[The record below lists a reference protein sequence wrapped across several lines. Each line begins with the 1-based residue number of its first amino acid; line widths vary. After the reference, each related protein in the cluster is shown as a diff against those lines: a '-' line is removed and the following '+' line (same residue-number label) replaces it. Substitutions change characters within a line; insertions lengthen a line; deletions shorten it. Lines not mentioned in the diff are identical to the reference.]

1 MLAAGRLRQRV
12 DIMRAA
18 KVGNGKGGYVSS
30 WSAIASSVP
39 AEVLGQTGAEVMRDS
54 VLRGV
59 QHYRITIRWRGDIG
73 PKDQLRHGGQD
84 LNIRSAVDPDGRRE
98 QLVILAD
105 TDSATPTS

>member
-12 DIMRAA
+12 DVTRST
-18 KVGNGKGGYVSS
+18 KVSNGKGGYTST
-30 WSAIASSVP
+30 WSAIASGVP

-59 QHYRITIRWRGDIG
+59 RHYRITIRWRGDIG
-73 PKDQLRHGGQD
+73 LEDQLRHSGED

-98 QLVILAD
+98 QLLIIAD
-105 TDSATPTS
+105 TDGAVATA

>member
-12 DIMRAA
+12 DIMRAVKA
-18 KVGNGKGGYVSS
+18 SSGKGGYTST
-30 WSAIASSVP
+30 WTAIASGVP
-39 AEVLGQTGAEVMRDS
+39 AEVLGQTSAEVMRDS

-59 QHYRITIRWRGDIG
+59 RHYRITIRWRADIA
-73 PKDQLRHGGQD
+73 PKDQLRHNGED

-105 TDSATPTS
+105 TDGAVPTA